1 MKLSVIIP
9 NYNGIM
15 YLSKCL
21 DALSKQ
27 DFKDFDVI
35 IVDDAS
41 SEEGVEEV
49 AASYPGAVLIK
60 HDVNRGFAASVN
72 DGIRASSSEYVFLL
86 NNDAYVDDGC
96 LRELVS
102 SIEKDGEYS
111 RDFSVKCKMLSAVN
125 HALIDNAGD
134 FYNIFGWARSRGKD
148 KLADSHSKPGEIF
161 SSCAGAALYNRQVL
175 MDIGLF
181 DENHISY
188 LEDVDIGYR
197 ARLYGYINMYEPKA
211 RVFHEGSATSGSRH
225 NEFKVFFSARNS
237 ILIRYKNQT
246 MLQKIV
252 NFPAQEAGVIIKQL
266 FFWNKGLGKA
276 YRKGLKEGRKIKKTE
291 SEKQKKI
298 VFDSA
303 KRKRAWAIELE
314 MLKNIIY

>member
-21 DALSKQ
+21 NALSNQ
-27 DFKDFDVI
+27 DFRDFDVI
-35 IVDDAS
+35 VVDDAS
-41 SEEGVEEV
+41 SEEGVEDV
-49 AASYPGAVLIK
+49 VASYPGVRLIK
-60 HDVNRGFAASVN
+60 HEVNRGFAASVN
-72 DGIRASSSEYVFLL
+72 DGIMASDAKYVFLL

-111 RDFSVKCKMLSAVN
+111 RTFSVQCKMLSAVN

-134 FYNIFGWARSRGKD
+134 FYNILGWARSRGKD
-148 KLADSHSKPGEIF
+148 KLADSHSKAGEIF
-161 SSCAGAALYNRQVL
+161 SACAGAALYNRKIL
-175 MDIGLF
+175 IDLGMF

-188 LEDVDIGYR
+188 LEDVDLGYR
-197 ARLYGYINMYEPKA
+197 ARIHGYINMYEPKA

-225 NEFKVFFSARNS
+225 NEFKVFLSARNS
-237 ILIRYKNQT
+237 ILIRFKNQT
-246 MLQKIV
+246 LLQKII
-252 NFPAQEAGVIIKQL
+252 NFPAQETGVIIKQL
-266 FFWNKGLGKA
+266 FFRNKGLGKA
-276 YRKGLKEGRKIKKTE
+276 YRKGLKEGRMIKKTE
-291 SEKQKKI
+291 SERQKKVI
-298 VFDSA
+298 FDSA

-314 MLKNIIY
+314 MLKNLIY